1 MLSWP
6 PQRFPKVSSLHCC
19 ALSQESLG
27 SALRVALGSVYA
39 PLHFMLYLSTGIH
52 TAGGGPPWLPFPD
65 QFLYEPLGGLP
76 TPPHA
81 LGCVSVLTSD
91 ILKGLG

>member
-52 TAGGGPPWLPFPD
+52 TAGGGPPG
-65 QFLYEPLGGLP
+65 FLFLTGFCMSPWVAS
-76 TPPHA
+76 PHPHMP
-81 LGCVSVLTSD
+81 
-91 ILKGLG
+91 